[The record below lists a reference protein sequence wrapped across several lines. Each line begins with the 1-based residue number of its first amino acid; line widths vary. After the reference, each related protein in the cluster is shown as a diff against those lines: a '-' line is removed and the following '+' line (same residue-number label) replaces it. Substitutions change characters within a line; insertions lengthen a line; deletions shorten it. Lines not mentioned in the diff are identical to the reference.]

1 MKEQTITLEVHGG
14 RNWAALRRYA
24 RLLVHSPTGMIGF
37 VIIVVVVLAAI
48 FAPWLTPFDPTALD
62 PMNMRTPPAWL
73 EGGTAEHLLG
83 SDNLGRDI
91 LSRILYG
98 ARISLAVGVLSVVGA
113 GVIGVVL
120 GLISGYC
127 GGVLDSVIMRITDAF
142 HAIPRILLA
151 MVVLMVAGSGVSTL
165 IFVIGI
171 TSWVPFA
178 RLIRSEV
185 LNIREKEFIKA
196 ATTIGTS
203 HPVIMFKHILPNVIP
218 SFIVLATMNTASS
231 IITEAALSFLG
242 VGIQPPAVS
251 WGIMLADGR
260 DYLASHWWVATF
272 PGLAITITVLGIMF
286 FGNWI
291 RDVLDPHNQGLR

>member
-1 MKEQTITLEVHGG
+1 MKEKNQKRG
-14 RNWAALRRYA
+14 AFRRYV
-24 RLLVHSPTGMIGF
+24 RLLLHSPTGLIGF
-37 VIIVVVVLAAI
+37 VIIVVVVFAAI
-48 FAPWLTPFDPTALD
+48 FAPQLTSYDPAALD
-62 PMNMRTPPAWL
+62 PMNMRTPPAWVD
-73 EGGTAEHLLG
+73 GGSMEHLLG

-98 ARISLAVGVLSVVGA
+98 ARVSLVVGVLSVLGA
-113 GVIGVVL
+113 GVIGVIL
-120 GLISGYC
+120 GLVSGYY
-127 GGVLDSVIMRITDAF
+127 GGIIDSIIMRITDAF

-165 IFVIGI
+165 ILVIGV

-185 LNIREKEFIKA
+185 LNIREKEFVKA
-196 ATTIGTS
+196 AVTIGT
-203 HPVIMFKHILPNVIP
+203 PNRAIMFRHILPNVMP
-218 SFIVLATMNTASS
+218 SFIVLATMNIAAS

-291 RDVLDPHNQGLR
+291 RDVMDPHNQGLR